1 MLSRRRGLYLTNH
14 NTQNRQKS
22 MSPAGF
28 EAAFTSS
35 ERRRP
40 NPYTA
45 SDLHVLYCSINFMRV
60 IKSRVIELA
69 GHMVLYLWGTGEVY
83 TDFWWENLRGVNHLE
98 DLGVDGR
105 IILIGSPSSRLEGNE
120 LDRSASEYRQMT
132 VDCE

>member
-1 MLSRRRGLYLTNH
+1 
-14 NTQNRQKS
+14 
-22 MSPAGF
+22 
-28 EAAFTSS
+28 
-35 ERRRP
+35 
-40 NPYTA
+40 
-45 SDLHVLYCSINFMRV
+45 MRV

-83 TDFWWENLRGVNHLE
+83 TGFWWENLRGVNHLE